1 MQPNIEKRNKR
12 IALLNS
18 DEFKNR
24 IAEEKNADPKITF
37 LALSKRFSEEYDMNI
52 TATQLSDVYT
62 NELSMELTREGPVEK
77 QLNPFLKKIYSRFEK
92 LEKTTEKYHNMVDR
106 TVDNLA
112 DVDDAELAVKIKDVL
127 QAGKQV
133 ELVNKMTIT
142 QIQLIQSEQD
152 KLKVTSTKGIKT
164 DAEVR
169 ERVNK
174 YFKDILV
181 VLEKQGKIVIND
193 KNLIK

>member
-1 MQPNIEKRNKR
+1 
-12 IALLNS
+12 
-18 DEFKNR
+18 
-24 IAEEKNADPKITF
+24 
-37 LALSKRFSEEYDMNI
+37 MNI
-52 TATQLSDVYT
+52 TPTQLSDVYT